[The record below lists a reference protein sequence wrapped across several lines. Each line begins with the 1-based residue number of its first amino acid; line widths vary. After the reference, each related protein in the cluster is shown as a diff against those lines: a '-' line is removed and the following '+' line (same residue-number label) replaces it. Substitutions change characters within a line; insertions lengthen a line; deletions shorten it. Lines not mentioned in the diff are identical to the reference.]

1 MKHKKFSLLTTIIL
15 ILLFGLL
22 NAYLTQ
28 VKISNTTNFY
38 NETIKLN
45 NKHNWNIINAL
56 LTEIQI
62 EGTMQA
68 KTTAYNIENQLKE
81 NYPNLNDLY
90 NDLDKYDNEDTQ
102 LINIISQNIDDKYLN
117 NIKTDSMFVAMRWG
131 IFYDKSLDNSVVDE
145 KLKTW
150 EIVTNRYFDTELAN
164 EAINKIL
171 HKNTTSLIGWDTRII
186 NDGKEKIKTLD
197 LNKLEELYNKYGL
210 EGLKNIEI
218 LCPAYITENGDIFGI
233 PDVNTHGKQNDNDK
247 IIVVQRINIYEQII
261 NRNDDKITSLDDIN
275 IIKSEMN
282 HSILLDRMYV
292 IINISIL
299 LILFILTSCIYNHD
313 FGKK

>member
-1 MKHKKFSLLTTIIL
+1 MKNKKSSLLITIIL

-28 VKISNTTNFY
+28 AKISHTNDFY

-45 NKHNWNIINAL
+45 NKYNWNIINAL

-62 EGTMQA
+62 EGTLQA
-68 KTTAYNIENQLKE
+68 KTAAYNIENELRE
-81 NYPNLNDLY
+81 NYSNLNDLY

-102 LINIISQNIDDKYLN
+102 LINIISKNIDNKYLN
-117 NIKTDSMFVAMRWG
+117 NIKTDNMFVAMRWG
-131 IFYDKSLDNSVVDE
+131 IFYDKSLDNSIINE

-150 EIVTNRYFDTELAN
+150 EVVTNKYFDTELAN

-171 HKNTTSLIGWDTRII
+171 YKDTTSLIGWDTRIF
-186 NDGKEKIKTLD
+186 NDGKEKIQTLD
-197 LNKLEELYNKYGL
+197 LNKLKELYDQYGL
-210 EGLKNIEI
+210 EGLKNIEL

-247 IIVVQRINIYEQII
+247 IIVIQRINLYEQII
-261 NRNDDKITSLDDIN
+261 NRNNDKISSLDNIN

-282 HSILLDRMYV
+282 HSILLDKIYV
-292 IINISIL
+292 IINIIIL

>member
-1 MKHKKFSLLTTIIL
+1 MKNKKSSLLITIIL

-28 VKISNTTNFY
+28 AKISHTNDFY

-45 NKHNWNIINAL
+45 NKYNWNIINAL

-62 EGTMQA
+62 EGTLQA
-68 KTTAYNIENQLKE
+68 KTAAYNIENELRE
-81 NYPNLNDLY
+81 NYSNLNDLY

-102 LINIISQNIDDKYLN
+102 LINIISKNIDNKYLN
-117 NIKTDSMFVAMRWG
+117 NIKTDNMFVAMRWG
-131 IFYDKSLDNSVVDE
+131 IFYDKSLDNSIINE

-150 EIVTNRYFDTELAN
+150 EVVTNKYFDTELAN

-171 HKNTTSLIGWDTRII
+171 YKDTTSLIGWDTRIF
-186 NDGKEKIKTLD
+186 NDGKEKIQTLD
-197 LNKLEELYNKYGL
+197 LNKLKELYDQYGL
-210 EGLKNIEI
+210 EGIKNIEI

-247 IIVVQRINIYEQII
+247 IIVIQRINLYEQII
-261 NRNDDKITSLDDIN
+261 NRNNDKISSLDNIN

-282 HSILLDRMYV
+282 HSILLDKIYV
-292 IINISIL
+292 IINIIIL